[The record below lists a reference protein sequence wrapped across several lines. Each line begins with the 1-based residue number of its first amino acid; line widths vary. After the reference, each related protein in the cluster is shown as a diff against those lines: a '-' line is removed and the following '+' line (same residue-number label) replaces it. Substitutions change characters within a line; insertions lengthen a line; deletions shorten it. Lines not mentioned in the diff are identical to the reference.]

1 MGAVCSECVP
11 WPGRSHRAK
20 PHAPQG
26 SKTKEQH
33 MSTLK
38 LTMIAAV
45 VAALGLA
52 APLVAKA
59 AADWRNET
67 YCPQP
72 AASSSSISLDT
83 RLGTMDESDVC
94 IYQGTIIYLR

>member
-1 MGAVCSECVP
+1 MGAVRSERIP
-11 WPGRSHRAK
+11 WPGRARRAK

-45 VAALGLA
+45 MTALGLA
-52 APLVAKA
+52 APLAAKA
-59 AADWRNET
+59 AADWRSET

-72 AASSSSISLDT
+72 VASSSSISLDT
-83 RLGTMDESDVC
+83 RLGTMDESDECVF
-94 IYQGTIIYLR
+94 QGSILYIR

>member
-1 MGAVCSECVP
+1 
-11 WPGRSHRAK
+11 
-20 PHAPQG
+20 
-26 SKTKEQH
+26 

-38 LTMIAAV
+38 LTMIAAL

-52 APLVAKA
+52 APLAAKA
-59 AADWRNET
+59 AADWRNES

-83 RLGTMDESDVC
+83 RLGTMAESDPC
-94 IYQGTIIYLR
+94 IIPGTLLLLH

>member
-1 MGAVCSECVP
+1 MGAVCSEYVP
-11 WPGRSHRAK
+11 WPGRSLRAK

-33 MSTLK
+33 MSIPK

-52 APLVAKA
+52 APLAAKA
-59 AADWRNET
+59 AADWRSET

-72 AASSSSISLDT
+72 VASSSSISLDT
-83 RLGTMDESDVC
+83 RLGTMEESDVC
-94 IYQGTIIYLR
+94 VFQGSILYIR

>member
-1 MGAVCSECVP
+1 
-11 WPGRSHRAK
+11 
-20 PHAPQG
+20 
-26 SKTKEQH
+26 

-52 APLVAKA
+52 APLAAKA

-67 YCPQP
+67 YRPQP
-72 AASSSSISLDT
+72 VASSSSIPLDT
-83 RLGTMDESDVC
+83 RLGTMAESDVC
-94 IYQGTIIYLR
+94 IYQGTLFYIR

>member
-1 MGAVCSECVP
+1 
-11 WPGRSHRAK
+11 
-20 PHAPQG
+20 
-26 SKTKEQH
+26 

-59 AADWRNET
+59 AADWRNES

-83 RLGTMDESDVC
+83 RLGTMAESDVC
-94 IYQGTIIYLR
+94 IFQGTILYIR